1 VVDKLRKLGAWI
13 WLVKERM
20 ILVVMVAFLVY
31 RVYQVVYP
39 PPMEEGPVVRPPKAK
54 LPDDAAERNELVQQ
68 ATLPPPPPPRELLA
82 VPGNYAIV
90 HRNNALWYYSA
101 QQGSTDQGEI
111 TAAGLGLYLLDIQR
125 VGTRLRARLQ
135 TGSTTRWYNE
145 GEKFEA
151 FELLRVDPE
160 QGTVEVYA
168 EQYGRQLTVQLQR

>member
-1 VVDKLRKLGAWI
+1 MGAWI

-20 ILVVMVAFLVY
+20 VLVVMVVFLVY

-39 PPMEEGPVVRPPKAK
+39 PPMEEGPVIRAPKAR
-54 LPDDAAERNELVQQ
+54 LPEDAAERNELVQQ

-101 QQGSTDQGEI
+101 QRDTAGQGEV
-111 TAAGLGLYLLDIQR
+111 TAQSLGLSLLDIQR

-135 TGSTTRWYNE
+135 TRSTARWYNE
-145 GEKFEA
+145 GEKFEE
-151 FELLRVDPE
+151 FELLQINPE
-160 QGTVEVYA
+160 QETVEVYA
-168 EQYGRQLTVQLQR
+168 EQHGRRLTVQLQR